1 VDIGFAIGS
10 ITRLQVPR
18 VRVENGWALGKFA
31 GGFAQ
36 ARRLTLGS
44 SNLVYFCEPTLRTQL
59 HISVCGLNV
68 VCCET
73 AIGPELGAK
82 RKCRARAQ
90 NVADDPKPK
99 SLTNGASLEPKDVH
113 YNQEHTAH
121 YTTAL
126 MAFNFARGSMRV
138 DASS

>member
-1 VDIGFAIGS
+1 MDIGFAIGS
-10 ITRLQVPR
+10 IMRLQVPR
-18 VRVENGWALGKFA
+18 VRMENGWALGKFA
-31 GGFAQ
+31 GEFAQ

-90 NVADDPKPK
+90 NVADDP
-99 SLTNGASLEPKDVH
+99 SATLAVHCGNG
-113 YNQEHTAH
+113 
-121 YTTAL
+121 
-126 MAFNFARGSMRV
+126 F
-138 DASS
+138 DAGLSPIKILV